1 MSNPME
7 GDPKVGGAQEP
18 QAPLSQPQDVQQPSP
33 GGAEVTLET
42 VLHKINDLEKQLR
55 GIQSEKDK
63 RIAAEGKLTKKVQGL
78 SEQFRQYKE
87 YRDRGMGENEALR
100 EMRIDAILAAQNE
113 IENGTGDQPPV
124 QPGTQPAAEGVDEA
138 TLAVLG
144 LSANDPDVTRLLME
158 GKNSLQDF
166 VGLLKQRA
174 TKQTPQPSSIL
185 PTGPQAAPKTSA
197 ADLQARYDAEIA
209 SVFPGDFARLSAVK
223 AKYRKL
229 GLDVW

>member
-18 QAPLSQPQDVQQPSP
+18 TAPLSQPQDVQQPSP

-42 VLHKINDLEKQLR
+42 VLQKINDLEKQFR

-63 RIAAEGKLTKKVQGL
+63 RIAAEGKLAKQVKGL
-78 SEQFRQYKE
+78 SEQFRQYKQ
-87 YRDRGMGENEALR
+87 YRDSGMDEAQALKQ
-100 EMRIDAILAAQNE
+100 MRIDAILDAQDA

-158 GKNSLQDF
+158 GKNTLQDF

-197 ADLQARYDAEIA
+197 ADLQARYDAEMA
-209 SVFPGDFARLSAVK
+209 KLTPGDFAASAAIT
-223 AKYRKL
+223 AKYRRL